1 MGNFHVKTQKS
12 TDFAHTFS
20 KNYIFFVF
28 FNKDYTFYTKN
39 LFIRPKNC
47 FQSILYKERC
57 KKFGKNQFSSNIFTF
72 LIVAHQNFEYS
83 LRILANFGKFSRK
96 NSKIYGFCPY
106 VFKKVV
112 FFFVFSNK
120 DYAFYTKNLFI
131 RSKNCVQSIFYNE
144 RCKEFRKKQFFSK
157 RFTFLSVIR
166 QNFEYNLR
174 ILVNFGKFSRKNSK
188 SMDFAYTFSKK
199 YRFFFFVFFNKDYTF
214 YTKNLFIRPKNCVQ
228 SILYKERC
236 KKFRKNQFFSNI
248 FTFLSVTRQNFE
260 YNLRILANFGKFSCK
275 NSKIYGFPTYVLK
288 KLGSFLVF
296 FNKDY
301 TFYTKNLFIR
311 PKNCFQSILYKERY
325 KKFCKNQFFSNIF
338 TFLSVTLQNLEDN
351 LRILANFGKFSRKN
365 SEIYGFRPYVLK
377 NHVFFCIF

>member
-1 MGNFHVKTQKS
+1 MGNFHVKSQKS

-57 KKFGKNQFSSNIFTF
+57 KKFRKNQFFSNIFTF
-72 LIVAHQNFEYS
+72 LSVTHQNFEYS

-96 NSKIYGFCPY
+96 NSKIYGFRPY

-131 RSKNCVQSIFYNE
+131 RPKNCVQSIFYNE
-144 RCKEFRKKQFFSK
+144 RCKE
-157 RFTFLSVIR
+157 
-166 QNFEYNLR
+166 
-174 ILVNFGKFSRKNSK
+174 
-188 SMDFAYTFSKK
+188 
-199 YRFFFFVFFNKDYTF
+199 
-214 YTKNLFIRPKNCVQ
+214 
-228 SILYKERC
+228 
-236 KKFRKNQFFSNI
+236 FRKNQFFSNI

-275 NSKIYGFPTYVLK
+275 NSKIYGFPPNVFK

-301 TFYTKNLFIR
+301 TFYTKNIFIR

-338 TFLSVTLQNLEDN
+338 TFLSVTLQNIEDN

-365 SEIYGFRPYVLK
+365 
-377 NHVFFCIF
+377 